1 MNGSVHLLIE
11 SVEEENGKG
20 GWNGWDTM
28 PSALGGEGDL
38 AWRLHASGITF
49 PIHSRANSV
58 YFRTFLLFSY
68 FHSTP
73 DGSDPVNA
81 MCEGK

>member
-1 MNGSVHLLIE
+1 
-11 SVEEENGKG
+11 
-20 GWNGWDTM
+20 M

-58 YFRTFLLFSY
+58 YFRIFLLFSY

-73 DGSDPVNA
+73 DGSDPV
-81 MCEGK
+81 MLPRGGK